1 MDRDLIDD
9 GTFDVAVIGL
19 GLAGLT
25 AAITAARAGATVLAI
40 DSGRAGGRARASTVE
55 PGVVFNAGPR
65 ALYRGGAAAR
75 ELSALGLTWR
85 GGAPGT
91 RGAAVRV
98 GSERHTMPGT
108 AGRLLRTRLLGTR
121 SKVRVGWLLGTIGR
135 TDPGAL
141 AGRSVADWVDGLR
154 LAPDAVALVH
164 AVLRLATYVDD
175 PHRLDA
181 GAAVAQ
187 LQLALGRG
195 VEYLDGGWQTLVD
208 QLTDVATTSGVTVR
222 AHCGVRSLRGG
233 GGSHPWVVDLGD
245 TSVRSGA
252 VVLAVGT
259 PAAAAALSPVP
270 LPTGGLGPPAT
281 AACLELAVRSGN
293 AGPFLLGVDRP
304 LYLSRHSPPAR
315 LAPPGVEVV
324 HVVRYG
330 VTDAAADRD
339 ELWAHA
345 AAAGV
350 RPDDVVT
357 ERFLRRMVVC
367 GAIPLAERGGLAGRP
382 DTQVGG
388 APGLFLAGDWV
399 GSEGLLADAAVSSGV
414 RAGRLAATTRT
425 GCTA

>member
-1 MDRDLIDD
+1 MDRALIDD

-25 AAITAARAGATVLAI
+25 AAITAARAGATVLAV
-40 DSGRAGGRARASTVE
+40 DSGRAGGRARATTVE

-65 ALYRGGAAAR
+65 ALYRGGAAAS

-85 GGAPGT
+85 GNAPGT
-91 RGAAVRV
+91 RGASVRV
-98 GSERHTMPGT
+98 GREQHTMPGT
-108 AGRLLRTRLLGTR
+108 AGRLLRTRLLGAR
-121 SKVRVGWLLGTIGR
+121 SKVRVGRLLGTIGR
-135 TDPGAL
+135 VDPGAL
-141 AGRSVADWVDGLR
+141 AGCSVADWVDRLR
-154 LAPDAVALVH
+154 LAPDAAALVH

-175 PHRLDA
+175 PQRLDA

-187 LQLALGRG
+187 LQLALGPG

-208 QLTDVATTSGVTVR
+208 QLADAATTSGVTVR
-222 AHCGVRSLRGG
+222 AHCGVRSLRTGDG
-233 GGSHPWVVDLGD
+233 LHPWVVDLGD
-245 TSVRSGA
+245 TSVRAGA

-270 LPTGGLGPPAT
+270 LSTEGVGAPAT
-281 AACLELAVRSGN
+281 AACLELAVRSGDTS
-293 AGPFLLGVDRP
+293 PFLLGVDRP
-304 LYLSRHSPPAR
+304 LYLSRHAPPAR

-339 ELWAHA
+339 ELWDHA
-345 AAAGV
+345 RAAGV
-350 RPDDVVT
+350 RRDEVVA

-367 GAIPLAERGGLAGRP
+367 GGIPLGERGGLAGRP
-382 DTQVGG
+382 DTLVPG

-399 GSEGLLADAAVSSGV
+399 GPDGLLADAAVSSGM